1 MKMKDSFKSKSF
13 RIGGYSVFA
22 AVLVIAII
30 VVVNVLI
37 NAVPAKYTQYDTT
50 SNRYYSL
57 SDETKTLLS
66 GLNDDVNIHW
76 IVREGLNNSMLEHL
90 LNSYTSESSH
100 IVIDEIDP
108 DVSPTVVS
116 GYSDSYKDNSLVV
129 EYGDRYRYID
139 YSEIFVTDM
148 YSYYTTGQATTEF
161 AGESEITSAIDYVL
175 RTELAKMYVL
185 TGHGETELPESY
197 TSAIEKQNV
206 ETAPLSIIENG
217 SVPDDCSMLF
227 INYPQ
232 SDLSEADKDAILT
245 YLQAGGKLLL
255 VTNPGYGTDD
265 FKNLFAVMEYYG
277 TSPVEGIVLE
287 GDASRT
293 VNGIPYYILPTIAST
308 DLTKS
313 ITDHNYLIMLALAQ
327 GIQTNEDARDGVKI
341 TPLLTTSDEAFAKA
355 DLASSAEKEKGDAEG
370 PFDLAVMIE
379 EALENGDSTRL
390 VWFGS
395 PAIDDDSI
403 NEAVSGANQD
413 LFLNAVTW
421 MCDPEGSDFSIHTKT
436 IAYER
441 LTVPT
446 NLSGIL
452 TALAVAIIPAVFL
465 CIGIVIFVRRR
476 RR

>member
-1 MKMKDSFKSKSF
+1 MKMKDSFRSRSF

-22 AVLVIAII
+22 ALLVIAII
-30 VVVNVLI
+30 VVVNILVS
-37 NAVPAKYTQYDTT
+37 AVPAKYTKYDTT
-50 SNRYYSL
+50 SNKYYSL
-57 SDETKTLLS
+57 SDETRTLLS
-66 GLNDDVNIHW
+66 GLTDDVNIHW
-76 IVREGLNNSMLEHL
+76 IVREGMNNSMLEHL

-108 DVSPTVVS
+108 DVSPTVVT
-116 GYSDSYKDNSLVV
+116 GYTDSYSDNSLVV
-129 EYGDRYRYID
+129 EYGDRFRYID
-139 YSEIFVTDM
+139 YKNIFVTDM

-161 AGESEITSAIDYVL
+161 AGESEIISAIDYVL

-227 INYPQ
+227 INYPE

-255 VTNPGYGTDD
+255 VTNPGYGDD
-265 FKNLFAVMEYYG
+265 FKNLYAVMEYYG

-293 VNGIPYYILPTIAST
+293 VNGIPYYILPTIAAT
-308 DLTKS
+308 DLTNS
-313 ITDHNYLIMLALAQ
+313 ITEKNYLIMLAIAQ
-327 GIQTNEDARDGVKI
+327 GIQTNEDAREGVKI
-341 TPLLTTSDEAFAKA
+341 TPLLTTSSDAFAKT
-355 DLASSAEKEKGDAEG
+355 DLQSSAEKEKGDAEG

-379 EALENGDSTRL
+379 ETLESGDSTRI

-395 PAIDDDSI
+395 PAIDDESI

-452 TALAVAIIPAVFL
+452 TALAVAIIPAAFL